1 MLQAPALVL
10 SLLLASVYA
19 AVFHMWQGRDLR
31 DLAAFWLAAVFGF
44 GAGQLMGSMLGFLPW
59 TLGQVRIIEA
69 TLGAFLFL
77 VIARWLR
84 QEKEPPRP

>member
-19 AVFHMWQGRDLR
+19 AVFHLWQGRSLR

-44 GAGQLMGSMLGFLPW
+44 GAGQLVGSALDLLPW
-59 TLGQVRIIEA
+59 TLGQVRIVEA
-69 TLGAFLFL
+69 TVGAFLFL

-84 QEKEPPRP
+84 QEKETP